1 MTKTKLYK
9 LSILLLNLL
18 IFLSIISAASIGM
31 DVYANGQNINVEFY
45 NDNTA
50 QSEDAI
56 SINFRIQNTDS
67 SAVEL
72 SDVRFQVLFQ

>member
-9 LSILLLNLL
+9 LSILLLNLC

-50 QSEDAI
+50 QSADAI
-56 SINFRIQNTDS
+56 SINFRIRTQTPLRSNF
-67 SAVEL
+67 
-72 SDVRFQVLFQ
+72 RR